1 MSNGATESLL
11 GILPIAI
18 AGGIA
23 IKMTDWAL
31 DQRPRRGMLGRF
43 KARRKPK
50 RTPKELYF
58 GDFRNLGYK

>member
-23 IKMTDWAL
+23 IKMTDWAFSQQPQVRRKL
-31 DQRPRRGMLGRF
+31 HKPRRA
-43 KARRKPK
+43 KKK
-50 RTPKELYF
+50 PKELYF
-58 GDFRNLGYK
+58 GDFRNIGYD